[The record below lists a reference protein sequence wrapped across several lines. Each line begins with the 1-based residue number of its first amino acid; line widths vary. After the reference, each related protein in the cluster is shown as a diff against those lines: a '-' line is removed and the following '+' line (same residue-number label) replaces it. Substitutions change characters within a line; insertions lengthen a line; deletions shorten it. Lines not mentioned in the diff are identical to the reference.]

1 LATPFSY
8 NGTDNLVLAI
18 DDNSNNYNSSSYT
31 FYTHNANNQC
41 IYFYSDSYNPD
52 PSNPTS
58 AGASNSVYSYR
69 SNVRFTMCNSTLPP
83 CPGPA
88 VTVMDVTPNSVEL
101 TWAPLGNET
110 RWKVDYSTNSTTW
123 YSAGTFTSRS
133 HRFSGLQPNTLY
145 YFRVGAICSGDTTY
159 TNVMQSTECALMSFP
174 VVENFDRLTTGT
186 NNPLSP
192 CWTKLSTYSTG
203 YPYVTNSYASSTPNS
218 LYFYSY
224 SSYHTGFVTPKSPEP
239 LNRLQISFTLYKGN
253 TSYIHA
259 LMIGA
264 MTDPD
269 DFSTFEPI
277 DTVEPDN
284 MTGYYHYTV
293 PLTNYRGNGRY
304 IGVFGCNYGSSYSY
318 PYVDDVEIDYYATC
332 SRVTNLQ
339 TQSNSPFS
347 AISTWQPGRSGIPDY
362 YIVSY
367 RPSTTNA
374 WTTDT
379 THNTYKVL
387 TNIVGGETY
396 YISVTPVCSGND
408 TSYPCYDTLTTTS
421 CMSQPLVVVGANS
434 SSSINV
440 PMETDVDYG
449 YSQQIYDAAVL
460 GGPNTFSAIAFN
472 YTGSVAFTAKTNC
485 TIYMGNTTNTT
496 YVSGT
501 VATFVPD
508 SLLTVVYVGPMNC
521 VPGWNV
527 FTLDTTF
534 YYDGTS
540 NLVVAIDDNSALSA
554 VGSATFATHT
564 TTGNKSAVIG
574 AFMDID
580 PVAPVVPPIVYSYRN
595 DITLYYCDTS
605 ATCAPPTVSS
615 TGVTDN
621 SIQIAWAPGLRETRW
636 IVERGTSSNG
646 PWTYVTTTSQR
657 TYTFNNLN
665 SSTRYYFRVG
675 AICPNDTLYGSVTD
689 STDCAYVTRF
699 PYTEGFE
706 AYQASSA
713 LNSTI
718 GLCWSRKNTQ
728 SQTQHYPYV
737 DNSRGSN
744 GTFKSMYYYTSS
756 SQWALLA
763 TPPMGVSVSRL
774 MVTLDLFRTN
784 SSYYGKLAVGVM
796 TDPTD
801 ITTFVGIDTVW
812 GSYNTWETF
821 TISLENYSGTGKY
834 IAFVA
839 VQNEV
844 TYMNLDNII
853 IDTIPNCPKPTNL
866 ITNSITSN
874 SAFTSWR
881 TGTVGDGITNLFI
894 VQWKRSS
901 QSSWSNADT
910 TSNNY
915 YFFSGLN
922 ANTSY
927 DVRIKAVCTCGDS
940 SDFATTTFT
949 TSSCLVGG
957 DASVEQGST
966 TTYYLPINNNSN
978 YSYTQQLYTNAEL
991 GGPKNLTAVEFF
1003 YQSNTAMTAKDSV
1016 TIYLGHTNLSTFQSY
1031 NDYIPVNQLTPVYT
1045 GNLNATSRGWN
1056 RFVFNTPFYYNGVDN
1071 LVIAIDDNS
1080 GVSQGS
1086 SYPFYVHNASN
1097 KAIFFYSSTDVNPS
1111 ALTISGT
1118 LYSYRNSIKFIS
1130 PCNNSASCVAPN
1142 ARILSNTSNSVDL
1155 IWRPGNTDT
1164 IWVVLYK
1171 PRTDSIWHIADTT
1184 TNTTYTLNNLSAIST
1199 YDIRVMSL
1207 CGGDSAYAELTAHT
1221 GCGSVSAYPYTED
1234 FESYAASTSYYTY
1247 GVNDKLP
1254 NCWDFYSSGS
1264 YTHAR
1269 RNDYCPRIFGSTS
1282 HSYLPNN
1289 NGKALI
1295 INASNYSPSSS
1306 SIYNYQTIGAH
1317 QYAVLPPFA
1326 DSLPRYTVSFKYV
1339 TSSTNT

>member
-1 LATPFSY
+1 
-8 NGTDNLVLAI
+8 
-18 DDNSNNYNSSSYT
+18 
-31 FYTHNANNQC
+31 
-41 IYFYSDSYNPD
+41 
-52 PSNPTS
+52 
-58 AGASNSVYSYR
+58 
-69 SNVRFTMCNSTLPP
+69 
-83 CPGPA
+83 
-88 VTVMDVTPNSVEL
+88 
-101 TWAPLGNET
+101 
-110 RWKVDYSTNSTTW
+110 
-123 YSAGTFTSRS
+123 
-133 HRFSGLQPNTLY
+133 
-145 YFRVGAICSGDTTY
+145 
-159 TNVMQSTECALMSFP
+159 
-174 VVENFDRLTTGT
+174 
-186 NNPLSP
+186 
-192 CWTKLSTYSTG
+192 
-203 YPYVTNSYASSTPNS
+203 
-218 LYFYSY
+218 
-224 SSYHTGFVTPKSPEP
+224 
-239 LNRLQISFTLYKGN
+239 
-253 TSYIHA
+253 
-259 LMIGA
+259 
-264 MTDPD
+264 
-269 DFSTFEPI
+269 
-277 DTVEPDN
+277 
-284 MTGYYHYTV
+284 
-293 PLTNYRGNGRY
+293 
-304 IGVFGCNYGSSYSY
+304 
-318 PYVDDVEIDYYATC
+318 
-332 SRVTNLQ
+332 
-339 TQSNSPFS
+339 
-347 AISTWQPGRSGIPDY
+347 
-362 YIVSY
+362 
-367 RPSTTNA
+367 
-374 WTTDT
+374 
-379 THNTYKVL
+379 
-387 TNIVGGETY
+387 
-396 YISVTPVCSGND
+396 
-408 TSYPCYDTLTTTS
+408 
-421 CMSQPLVVVGANS
+421 
-434 SSSINV
+434 
-440 PMETDVDYG
+440 
-449 YSQQIYDAAVL
+449 
-460 GGPNTFSAIAFN
+460 
-472 YTGSVAFTAKTNC
+472 
-485 TIYMGNTTNTT
+485 
-496 YVSGT
+496 
-501 VATFVPD
+501 
-508 SLLTVVYVGPMNC
+508 
-521 VPGWNV
+521 
-527 FTLDTTF
+527 
-534 YYDGTS
+534 
-540 NLVVAIDDNSALSA
+540 
-554 VGSATFATHT
+554 
-564 TTGNKSAVIG
+564 
-574 AFMDID
+574 
-580 PVAPVVPPIVYSYRN
+580 
-595 DITLYYCDTS
+595 
-605 ATCAPPTVSS
+605 
-615 TGVTDN
+615 
-621 SIQIAWAPGLRETRW
+621 
-636 IVERGTSSNG
+636 
-646 PWTYVTTTSQR
+646 
-657 TYTFNNLN
+657 
-665 SSTRYYFRVG
+665 
-675 AICPNDTLYGSVTD
+675 
-689 STDCAYVTRF
+689 
-699 PYTEGFE
+699 
-706 AYQASSA
+706 
-713 LNSTI
+713 
-718 GLCWSRKNTQ
+718 
-728 SQTQHYPYV
+728 
-737 DNSRGSN
+737 
-744 GTFKSMYYYTSS
+744 
-756 SQWALLA
+756 
-763 TPPMGVSVSRL
+763 
-774 MVTLDLFRTN
+774 
-784 SSYYGKLAVGVM
+784 
-796 TDPTD
+796 
-801 ITTFVGIDTVW
+801 
-812 GSYNTWETF
+812 
-821 TISLENYSGTGKY
+821 
-834 IAFVA
+834 
-839 VQNEV
+839 
-844 TYMNLDNII
+844 
-853 IDTIPNCPKPTNL
+853 
-866 ITNSITSN
+866 ITSN

-1207 CGGDSAYAELTAHT
+1207 CGGDSANAELTAHT

-1339 TSSTNT
+1339 TSSTNTTTTYGMLHFGYVVGDTNFTSIASYPCTATPQTIFMDLSADSTIHHVPGARFAFRCDAVYNYTSYITFGIDDVEIGWAPTCIKPYAITDVAIDSNTTRLQWRDATVLSTTLGYEVVWGEYGIIPDTVTVNYATTNDTFLVLNNLQPNSIYQCYVKALCGYDGNSVWSNPHTFRTAQIPAIMPYNCTFENTSDPTNGWTFIGPTYGNNSWTIGTAVANNSSRSMYVSNTGGLLNDYAQTIAALSWAYRDIYVPANAGNNFNLKFDWRSDGENNRDYMVVYFGGISTVESNDRGVLVAPAHSTYVGRFSGSGNSFSRETYQLPQLSDTIIRIYFGWVNDANSQGNNPPAAVDNVSVKLDCPEPNGIRVTNITTTSADVSWHVTTGAYHWLFEYRPDGINQWTSVALNDTTYSLTGLNPSMSYYVRVRCLCTVIDTSDYSDSVKFSTVCGQVRNFPYTETFDNYGTSPSAYPTCWSYVGSASRPNCTASTYNSAPASLYFNTLANNQAIAVTPRMRVFNPYELEVSFKAYSTSTNNYLIVGLMSDSSSTMSFIGVDTVLVPNANTWFDHVCDLSSYTGVG